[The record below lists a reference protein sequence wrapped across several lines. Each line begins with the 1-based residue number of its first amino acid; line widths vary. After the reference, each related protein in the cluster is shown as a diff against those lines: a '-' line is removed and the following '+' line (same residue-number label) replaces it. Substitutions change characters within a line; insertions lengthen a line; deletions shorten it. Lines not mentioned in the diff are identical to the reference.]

1 MITFY
6 DIKMMGKDS
15 LPKQI
20 EKLSE
25 GKYYLNNGEKWEK
38 QREELN
44 NKYYNG
50 KINIKEYEKKSL
62 ILIENVLSNIIENYN
77 FENLPF

>member
-6 DIKMMGKDS
+6 DIKIWSKDS

-20 EKLSE
+20 EKLSN
-25 GKYYLNNGEKWEK
+25 GKYYLNDGEKWEK
-38 QREELN
+38 QRIELN
-44 NKYYNG
+44 SKYFNAE
-50 KINIKEYEKKSL
+50 INIKEFEKKSI